1 MTKKKISDFDRLKVR
16 VELIRESNAQPRHS
30 VTSPLEV
37 ANLVGHLNKKD
48 REYFLCIHLDTR
60 NIVIGIEE
68 VTIGSLNAA
77 VVHPREILK
86 GALLNNAAGIILVHN
101 HPSGDCDPSED
112 DIEITNRL
120 VKASEIMGIEAFDH
134 IIVGGGKYFS
144 FKEKNIMPEGG
155 DKSCLTK

>member
-1 MTKKKISDFDRLKVR
+1 MTKKKISDFDKLKVR
-16 VELIRESNAQPRHS
+16 VELIRESNTQPRHS

-37 ANLVGHLNKKD
+37 ANLVGYLNKKD

-77 VVHPREILK
+77 VVHPREIFK
-86 GALLNNAAGIILVHN
+86 AAILNNAAGIILVHN

-120 VKASEIMGIEAFDH
+120 VKACEIMGIEALDH
-134 IIVGGGKYFS
+134 IIVGGGNYFS
-144 FKEKNIMPEGG
+144 FKEKNIMPKG
-155 DKSCLTK
+155 DNESCLTK